1 LNNKDILEDEMTV
14 QELKTATMA
23 LSEDELKE
31 FLTSVLGAMPVV
43 QMNALVKHLETEWDV
58 SAAAAPV
65 MMAGMMP
72 GAGADEGPAAEV
84 VQTEFDVILKE
95 AGDAKL
101 EVIKR
106 VREITGLGIKEAK
119 ALVDEAPKAVKEK
132 VSRAEAE
139 DIAKK
144 LTEAGALAELK

>member
-1 LNNKDILEDEMTV
+1 MTV
-14 QELKTATMA
+14 QELTTAALA
-23 LSEDELKE
+23 LSDEQLKE
-31 FLTSVLGAMPVV
+31 FLTSVLGAVPVV

-72 GAGADEGPAAEV
+72 SAGGDEGPAAAAA
-84 VQTEFDVILKE
+84 QTEFDVILKE

-119 ALVDEAPKAVKEK
+119 ALVDAAPKAIKEK
-132 VSRAEAE
+132 VSKAEA
-139 DIAKK
+139 DDLVKK
-144 LTEAGALAELK
+144 LTEAGAVAELK